1 MAKYFLGING
11 SFHNAAVCLLDENNN
26 ELALLCS
33 EDHHSGIPHHQGFP
47 WISLNNAINKA
58 GGPDKITS
66 IGYSQDKVAY
76 RNPPINYFSEIVNY
90 LYENDYSIIAKTLL
104 DTFFVDRNEDLGW
117 IPQAMLRQ

>member
-1 MAKYFLGING
+1 M
-11 SFHNAAVCLLDENNN
+11 
-26 ELALLCS
+26 
-33 EDHHSGIPHHQGFP
+33 
-47 WISLNNAINKA
+47 
-58 GGPDKITS
+58 
-66 IGYSQDKVAY
+66 YSRDKVAY